1 MSSRGVSIIVADDDR
16 HVRAAVVDLLS
27 LAGDFTVVG
36 EADDAVAAVALAA
49 ALRPDVAILDVN
61 MPGGGSAAALGI
73 RKRSPGTK
81 LIALTAHEDKETV
94 LEMLRSGVSG
104 YLVKGSAPDE
114 IIEAVRRVAGGRG
127 SLSSEVTASVIE
139 ELATELASK
148 REAGNARA
156 QRERRIRK
164 VLDDG
169 TTLEMVFQPIVTLAD
184 REVVGAEAL
193 ARFHRS
199 PRRAPPA
206 WFSEAREVG
215 LGDALELAAVKK
227 ALDALDQ
234 LTDGVFLSVNLSPET
249 LVARGL
255 VALMAGLGAQGKR
268 LVVEITEHAP
278 IADYERIGK
287 VVGSMRA
294 RGVRLA
300 IDDAGAGFA
309 SLRHIL
315 RLEPDFI
322 KLDLTLVRDIHRDQ
336 AKRALAVGLISF
348 ARESNATIIAEGVE
362 TAEEASTL
370 EELGVRHAQ
379 GYLFGYPG
387 PLPLDEV
394 RLHAEAVG

>member
-1 MSSRGVSIIVADDDR
+1 M
-16 HVRAAVVDLLS
+16 
-27 LAGDFTVVG
+27 
-36 EADDAVAAVALAA
+36 
-49 ALRPDVAILDVN
+49 
-61 MPGGGSAAALGI
+61 
-73 RKRSPGTK
+73 
-81 LIALTAHEDKETV
+81 
-94 LEMLRSGVSG
+94 
-104 YLVKGSAPDE
+104 
-114 IIEAVRRVAGGRG
+114 
-127 SLSSEVTASVIE
+127 
-139 ELATELASK
+139 
-148 REAGNARA
+148 
-156 QRERRIRK
+156 
-164 VLDDG
+164 
-169 TTLEMVFQPIVTLAD
+169 
-184 REVVGAEAL
+184 
-193 ARFHRS
+193 
-199 PRRAPPA
+199 
-206 WFSEAREVG
+206 
-215 LGDALELAAVKK
+215 KK

-287 VVGSMRA
+287 VVGRMRA